1 MHYAVAVLTLGV
13 AFSATCLVAVISVQ
27 LSGQDIHCNDQGAV
41 PKFNC
46 RRMSQFQCEKRL
58 NLSKS
63 GGLVPG
69 LVGWSLTTDFRQIFD
84 SGQPIFDRFSTV
96 SDTFLTRRRQ
106 GNAELCW
113 TLSARRCL
121 LHAAR
126 ACRVPLGQ
134 TDSVNC
140 APLERSGH
148 VASDTLCELEPRA
161 PF

>member
-27 LSGQDIHCNDQGAV
+27 LSGQDIHCNDQGVV
-41 PKFNC
+41 PKFQLPSFPEPKWLKKDSTCQN
-46 RRMSQFQCEKRL
+46 
-58 NLSKS
+58 
-63 GGLVPG
+63 
-69 LVGWSLTTDFRQIFD
+69 LVGWSLVGW
-84 SGQPIFDRFSTV
+84 SLEPPIFDRFLTV
-96 SDTFLTRRRQ
+96 SDTFLTWRRQ

-148 VASDTLCELEPRA
+148 VASDTLCKLEPRA